1 MLGHRRI
8 NPIFSFFLTK
18 INNIPGKVIIGG
30 YDIEKYA
37 KEGLTEDKI
46 IWNKIETTP
55 DYFWSVGL

>member
-18 INNIPGKVIIGG
+18 ISDMPGKVIIGG
-30 YDIEKYA
+30 YDIKNYA

-46 IWNKIETTP
+46 IWNKIERTQ
-55 DYFWSVGL
+55 DYFWSLGL